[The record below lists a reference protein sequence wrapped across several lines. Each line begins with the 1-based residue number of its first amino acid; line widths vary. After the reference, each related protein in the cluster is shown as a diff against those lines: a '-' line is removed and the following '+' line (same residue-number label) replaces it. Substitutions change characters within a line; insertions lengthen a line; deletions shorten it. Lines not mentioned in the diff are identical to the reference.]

1 MRKVL
6 VLCVLS
12 SLMLVG
18 IVSVSAQDDGMNDLP
33 MVAVNDQLSLDGT
46 VAIASVY
53 SEGPGFVVIHTDNG
67 GSPGPVAGYAWV
79 PAGHSHNVT
88 VQIDTTIVT
97 STLYAMLHTDSGEM
111 GVYEFGTV
119 DGVDGPVSV
128 DGSIVTPSFG
138 VAVLESQDQF
148 VSENTVTI
156 TSAVTPTAGWLVI
169 HEGTAEAFGNVIGFA
184 WLNEGLNTDVVVEL
198 DEEPTNVLWA
208 MLHSDTGEAEV
219 YEFGTVEGADGPV
232 IFNGAVATN
241 SFWTVPHVRA
251 NDQIV
256 LHADNYESMMDD
268 MMAPTFHAHSV
279 LSEGPGW
286 LVIHADND
294 GAPGPVLGQALVEDG
309 YNERVNVPLDGDITP
324 VLWPMLHV
332 DTGEAGVYE
341 FGTVDGADGPVRV
354 DDKVLTFAVN
364 AAPALLFPE
373 DGGSFQ
379 GSMLYVGDAL
389 IDATGWLVIHADNGG
404 SPGAVLGQTR
414 LLPGLN
420 TNIMVEI
427 DANAAG
433 SQVFPML
440 HYDTGESGVYEFG
453 SVDGADGP
461 VQFGGVVVA
470 PLSIQ

>member
-1 MRKVL
+1 MRRIL
-6 VLCVLS
+6 ILLVLS
-12 SLMLVG
+12 SLMLGGV
-18 IVSVSAQDDGMNDLP
+18 VAVSAQDDGMSDVP

-46 VAIASVY
+46 VTIDAVY

-67 GSPGPVAGYAWV
+67 GSPGPVAGHAWV
-79 PAGHSHNVT
+79 PAGHSHHVK
-88 VQIDTTIVT
+88 VHIDTTIAT
-97 STLYAMLHTDSGEM
+97 STLYAMLHTDTGEA

-119 DGVDGPVSV
+119 DGADGPVSV
-128 DGSIVTPSFG
+128 DGNVVTPSFG
-138 VAVLESQDQF
+138 VAVLEAQDQF
-148 VSENTVTI
+148 VAENTVSI
-156 TSAVTPTAGWLVI
+156 KSVVTPTAGWLVI

-184 WLNEGLNTDVVVEL
+184 WLNEGLNTDVTVEL
-198 DEEPTNVLWA
+198 DTEATDVLWA
-208 MLHSDTGEAEV
+208 MLHVDTNEAEV
-219 YEFGTVEGADGPV
+219 YEFGEVEGADGPV
-232 IFNGAVATN
+232 IFNGAVATAP
-241 SFWTVPHVRA
+241 FWTVPHVRA

-256 LHADNYESMMDD
+256 RHADNYESMMD

-294 GAPGPVLGQALVEDG
+294 GAPGAVLGQALVEDG
-309 YNERVNVPLDGDITP
+309 YNEPVNVPLDGDITP

-332 DTGEAGVYE
+332 DTGEAGTYE
-341 FGTVDGADGPVRV
+341 FGAVEGADGPVFV
-354 DDKVLTFAVN
+354 NDNVLTFPVN

-373 DGGSFQ
+373 EGGSFE

-404 SPGAVLGQTR
+404 SPGAVLGQAR

-420 TNIMVEI
+420 TNIMVEV
-427 DANAAG
+427 DAEAAG

-453 SVDGADGP
+453 AVEGADGP
-461 VQFGGVVVA
+461 VMLDGVVVA